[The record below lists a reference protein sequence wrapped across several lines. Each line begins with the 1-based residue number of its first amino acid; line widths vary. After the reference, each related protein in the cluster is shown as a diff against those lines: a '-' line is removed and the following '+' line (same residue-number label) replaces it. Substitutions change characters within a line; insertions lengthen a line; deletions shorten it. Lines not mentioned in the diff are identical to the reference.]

1 MKISTSFDSGNIEV
15 VSLSSH
21 ENIQLKIRKDTQ
33 SEFLQWFHF
42 RLLGAQGYPCTIHL
56 VNAGETSYPEGWV
69 NYYAC
74 ASYDRNTWFRVP
86 TTFNGKELT
95 IEVTP
100 NENSIF
106 IAYFPPYSYER
117 HLELVS
123 TAQSEDICVLDSLG
137 KTLEGR
143 DIDFLTLGEFTKEK
157 RKVWIIARQHPGETM
172 AEWFMEGL
180 IHRLLDSDDPVSR
193 RLLEQ
198 CTFFLVPNANIDG
211 SIHGNLRTN
220 AGGVNLNR
228 EWGNPSPLTSPE
240 VYYIMQKMNETGVD
254 LFLDIHG
261 DEAIPYCFAS
271 GIEGLPG
278 YHGRLQMLQERFV
291 ELWEAFNPDFQTKH
305 GYPKS
310 EPGKA
315 NLKIGAKAVSHRFD
329 CLGLTIEMPFKDN
342 ADLPDRAFGW
352 SPERSIKLGESV
364 LNIILQIQ
372 NVLR

>member
-42 RLLGAQGYPCTIHL
+42 RLLGAQGYPCTIHI

-123 TAQSEDICVLDSLG
+123 TAQSEDVCVLDSLG

-143 DIDFLTLGEFTKEK
+143 DIDFLTLGELNKEK
-157 RKVWIIARQHPGETM
+157 RKVWIIARQHPGEAM

-193 RLLEQ
+193 KLLEK

-228 EWGNPSPLTSPE
+228 EWGNPSPVKSPE

-261 DEAIPYCFAS
+261 DEAIPYCFIS

-278 YHGRLQMLQERFV
+278 YHGRLQMLQERFM
-291 ELWEAFNPDFQTKH
+291 ELWEAYSPDFQTKH
-305 GYPKS
+305 GYPKN

-315 NLKIGAKAVSHRFD
+315 NLNIGSKAVAHRFD